1 DLDFDGVG
9 NPCDNC
15 PFDANPNQ
23 ADINNNGIG
32 DICEE
37 VSSGKPVV
45 IGNDLEWNQGSFLAN
60 TISITPNPAT
70 DLVGVDL
77 YAFLGE
83 GCQVRLVDQYGRL
96 MYRRD
101 FPVLKNRVLHISLAD
116 AQIPAGLYFLQVE
129 SVSTMITKKLK
140 VY

>member
-1 DLDFDGVG
+1 MG
-9 NPCDNC
+9 NLCDNC
-15 PFDANPNQ
+15 PFDANADQ

-45 IGNDLEWNQGSFLAN
+45 IGNDLEWNQAPFLAA

-70 DLVGVDL
+70 DFAAVDL

-96 MYRRD
+96 VYD
-101 FPVLKNRVLHISLAD
+101 EHFSALKNRVLNISLAD